1 MQMLTDKQLD
11 HFRDMLEHS
20 RLELRELLNISTE
33 ASRTVALDQTM
44 VGRLSRMDALQ
55 QQQMSHASRAAYRK
69 RLVAVEQALQS
80 LDDGEYGW
88 CEQCG
93 ELIDTRRLE
102 IKPESVRCIGCQ
114 QLSETGGA

>member
-1 MQMLTDKQLD
+1 MQKLTDKQLN
-11 HFRDMLEHS
+11 HFRTRLEIL
-20 RLELRELLNISTE
+20 RVELRELLDISTD

-69 RLVAVEQALQS
+69 RLVAVEQSLRL

-93 ELIDTRRLE
+93 ELIDARRLE
-102 IKPESVRCIGCQ
+102 IKPESARCIGCQ
-114 QLSETGGA
+114 QLSETGGS